1 MKHCIKSVLLVDD
14 DLDYK
19 YFFYKAMESVD
30 PEITV
35 TSASDGI
42 EALKKL
48 ETTVPDLIILDFNMP
63 RMNGVEFLKDIKKH
77 PGLENIPVI
86 IYSTFLSLFDSNE
99 IKSLGAVHVYTK
111 PSGFAET
118 IKTIHEIFSL
128 TGKVE
133 NCA

>member
-1 MKHCIKSVLLVDD
+1 MKDCIKSVLLVDD

-30 PEITV
+30 PEIKV
-35 TSASDGI
+35 ASASDGI
-42 EALKKL
+42 EAFEKL
-48 ETTVPDLIILDFNMP
+48 EESIPDLIILDFNMP
-63 RMNGVEFLKDIKKH
+63 RMNGMEFLKDIKKH

-86 IYSTFLSLFDSNE
+86 IYSTFLSLFDADE
-99 IKSLGAVHVYTK
+99 IKKLGAVHVYTK

-118 IKTIHEIFSL
+118 VKTINEIFRL